1 MSKGKDSI
9 SVATEGAPLQ
19 VVFVLTSSGSNPYLH
34 MARLAM
40 ASVRESNPGMPIVLL
55 SDTAT
60 MEDAAFKAS
69 GVAQLADRAVACA
82 TPAGDVAY
90 RSRFIKTS
98 MRSLVQGT
106 ILFLDLDLLVRGDL
120 EPLLEVEGELAGAVN
135 YARSGIDQQVDP
147 MNEEIL
153 ATMGWKRGSDYYIN
167 TGVLLLRDTAAVH
180 LACADW
186 HQRWSDCFAITGKH
200 FDQPAFNAMLHA
212 VGPPFAVLHTRYN
225 AQVRPTP
232 GTAEGAV
239 IWHYYMSARLD
250 ERFAFGAEL
259 RRLVQGA
266 RLDVRRVQSLIRAP
280 HPWRREHPLDD
291 FWAKRVVDAGGY
303 MPELE
308 SRWFS
313 GDRWGA
319 WKTYYRKYGLAEVR
333 AWFGGKLP
341 PGLLGMYRKM
351 RG

>member
-1 MSKGKDSI
+1 MSESTGSG
-9 SVATEGAPLQ
+9 STATEAVPMQ
-19 VVFVLTSSGSNPYLH
+19 VVFVLTSAGANPYLH

-40 ASVRESNPGMPIVLL
+40 ASVRQSNPGLPIVLL
-55 SDTAT
+55 SDAAT
-60 MEDAAFKAS
+60 VQDAAFRAS
-69 GVAQLADRAVACA
+69 GVAQQADRVVECA
-82 TPAGDVAY
+82 TPAGDAAY

-106 ILFLDLDLLVRGDL
+106 LLFLDLDLLVRGDL
-120 EPLLEVEGELAGAVN
+120 LGTLAVDADLAGVVN
-135 YARSGIDQQVDP
+135 YARPGIAQQIDP

-153 ATMGWKRGSDYYIN
+153 ATMGWKRCAEHYIN
-167 TGVLLLRDTAAVH
+167 TGVLLLRDTPAVH
-180 LACADW
+180 LACVDW
-186 HQRWSDCFAITGKH
+186 HQRWADCFARTGEH

-212 VGPPFAVLHTRYN
+212 MRPPFALLQIRYN

-232 GTAEGAV
+232 GTADGAV

-266 RLDVRRVQSLIRAP
+266 RLDMRRVQGLVRAP
-280 HPWRREHPLDD
+280 HPWRRDHPLDD

-319 WKTYYRKYGLAEVR
+319 WKTYYRKHGLAEVR
-333 AWFGGKLP
+333 AWFGDKLP
-341 PGLLGMYRKM
+341 EGMLTMYRKM